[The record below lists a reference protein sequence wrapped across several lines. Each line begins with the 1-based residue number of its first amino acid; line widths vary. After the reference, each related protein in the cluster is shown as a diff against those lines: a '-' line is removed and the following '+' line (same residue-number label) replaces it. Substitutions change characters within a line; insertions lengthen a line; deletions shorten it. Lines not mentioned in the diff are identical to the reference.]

1 LTSLEL
7 FVEKNCMRSHK
18 TTLPGGKHRK
28 SENRVEMSE
37 YRQISPDFRRIY
49 VILRFFDFWVFW
61 RIILGCQCFD
71 KSLNVRRIRKISINL
86 DLNVWF
92 RKSWHSCRAK
102 NVLTNL
108 SLFVEKFFLKFHKTT
123 PACVKSRKSKM
134 LHMIRKITRF
144 WLRMCVLGFYD
155 FWIVLIIFQG
165 YKCFDKSRIVRREF
179 FSEISQNTSCLCKNH
194 EKSKSH

>member
-28 SENRVEMSE
+28 SENRVEMAE
-37 YRQISPDFRRIY
+37 YWQISPDFRRIY
-49 VILRFFDFWVFW
+49 VISRFVDFWVFW

-102 NVLTNL
+102 MFWQISVGL
-108 SLFVEKFFLKFHKTT
+108 SRNFVWNFTKRLLL
-123 PACVKSRKSKM
+123 VS
-134 LHMIRKITRF
+134 
-144 WLRMCVLGFYD
+144 
-155 FWIVLIIFQG
+155 
-165 YKCFDKSRIVRREF
+165 
-179 FSEISQNTSCLCKNH
+179 NH
-194 EKSKSH
+194 EKSKTTQNVAHDTQNHSILTQEVCFGVLWFLDCFDNSSGL